1 MKTTFIYRLVY
12 RLILWASAVDFLTT
26 TPGAAFSWNRT
37 DNAAYTK
44 THVVDKTYKSYYDG
58 GEKGVTDM
66 FALSASDVRKDWSR
80 VIDSVIH
87 VRPAF
92 IKRTRDN
99 MVLCSNDTVRQLVR
113 TTPIAANSFIEDD
126 GSVTLSMVDVDLVV
140 NADTIEAAKSE
151 LINDLIEY
159 AEESFAFESRLE
171 DDTPVT

>member
-1 MKTTFIYRLVY
+1 
-12 RLILWASAVDFLTT
+12 
-26 TPGAAFSWNRT
+26 
-37 DNAAYTK
+37 
-44 THVVDKTYKSYYDG
+44 
-58 GEKGVTDM
+58 M

-113 TTPIAANSFIEDD
+113 NTPIIANSFIEDD

-140 NADTIEAAKSE
+140 NADTMEAAKSE

-159 AEESFAFESRLE
+159 AEEYYQNFELYSRSSNRKDHYLWS
-171 DDTPVT
+171 

>member
-1 MKTTFIYRLVY
+1 
-12 RLILWASAVDFLTT
+12 
-26 TPGAAFSWNRT
+26 
-37 DNAAYTK
+37 
-44 THVVDKTYKSYYDG
+44 
-58 GEKGVTDM
+58 M
-66 FALSASDVRKDWSR
+66 FAISASDVRKDWSR

-92 IKRTRDN
+92 IKRTRDK

-159 AEESFAFESRLE
+159 AEEYYQNFELYSRSSNRKDHFPLVMKVLTAASKEELE
-171 DDTPVT
+171 DAVQCQNGKI

>member
-1 MKTTFIYRLVY
+1 
-12 RLILWASAVDFLTT
+12 
-26 TPGAAFSWNRT
+26 
-37 DNAAYTK
+37 
-44 THVVDKTYKSYYDG
+44 
-58 GEKGVTDM
+58 M

-113 TTPIAANSFIEDD
+113 TTPIIANSFIEDD

-140 NADTIEAAKSE
+140 NADTMEAAKSE

-159 AEESFAFESRLE
+159 AEEYYQNFELYS
-171 DDTPVT
+171 V

>member
-1 MKTTFIYRLVY
+1 
-12 RLILWASAVDFLTT
+12 
-26 TPGAAFSWNRT
+26 
-37 DNAAYTK
+37 
-44 THVVDKTYKSYYDG
+44 
-58 GEKGVTDM
+58 M
-66 FALSASDVRKDWSR
+66 FAISASDVRKDWSR

-92 IKRTRDN
+92 IKRTRDK

-159 AEESFAFESRLE
+159 AEEYYQNFELYSRSSNRNLPLVMKVLTAASKEELE
-171 DDTPVT
+171 DAVQCQNGKI

>member
-1 MKTTFIYRLVY
+1 
-12 RLILWASAVDFLTT
+12 
-26 TPGAAFSWNRT
+26 
-37 DNAAYTK
+37 
-44 THVVDKTYKSYYDG
+44 
-58 GEKGVTDM
+58 M

-99 MVLCSNDTVRQLVR
+99 MVLCSNETVRQLVR

-140 NADTIEAAKSE
+140 NADTVSYTHLTLPTI
-151 LINDLIEY
+151 L
-159 AEESFAFESRLE
+159 R
-171 DDTPVT
+171 V